1 MIYKSKIK
9 KVPNRIN
16 SMNLKSVNRKVIQAK
31 LQTETHPPFSG
42 KDPNR
47 P

>member
-16 SMNLKSVNRKVIQAK
+16 SMNLKSINRKVIQAK
-31 LQTETHPPFSG
+31 LQTETHPQFSG